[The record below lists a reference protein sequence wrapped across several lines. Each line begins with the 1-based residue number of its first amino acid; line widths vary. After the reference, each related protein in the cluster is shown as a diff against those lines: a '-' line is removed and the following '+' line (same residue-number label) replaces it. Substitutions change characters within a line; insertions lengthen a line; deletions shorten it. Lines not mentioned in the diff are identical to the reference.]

1 MGNMKKVITL
11 AIAMMVVAT
20 TALAGTHTVAKGEN
34 DYTIAKKY
42 GISLDQLHKLNPQV
56 KWSSL
61 QIGQKLTVS
70 KETPKPKQTTQPKA
84 KAQVVGQKVS
94 GKIAEIVKTDV
105 ILRSGPGTTYD
116 RIALLN
122 KGQKADVIEFK
133 GDWYKVK
140 FSSGTTGWIRND
152 MVSVKAK
159 PANMK
164 PATSPK
170 EESTPDLPETP
181 DGNSTNRPLITN
193 VSEEETKR
201 DEVAAP
207 AMPVNATSAPL
218 KIEITGDRVNIR
230 KDATTSS
237 AKIVTVTQGRVA
249 DVLLQKNGW
258 YKVKFAGG
266 TIGWVHGDF
275 AKPTSA
281 DAKDPEP
288 SAKMVA
294 SGAAGDL
301 IDTAKDQIGVRYS
314 WGGTSRGG
322 FDCSGF
328 VQYVFAK
335 NGVKL
340 PRTSISQSQTGSKVA
355 KSDLQ
360 VGDLVFFI
368 TRGSRVSHV
377 GIFIGNGNF
386 IHASSGGGQVRIDSL
401 SKDYYAKRYAG
412 ARRVGKFNKSVVDS
426 AKAELGQKA
435 IPEQEGPQI
444 GD

>member
-1 MGNMKKVITL
+1 MKKVITL

-20 TALAGTHTVAKGEN
+20 TAFAGTHTVSKGEN
-34 DYTIAKKY
+34 DHIIAKKY
-42 GISLDQLHKLNPQV
+42 GISVDQLHKLNPSI
-56 KWSSL
+56 KWDRL

-70 KETPKPKQTTQPKA
+70 KEKPKPKQTTQPKA
-84 KAQVVGQKVS
+84 KAQVVGQKVYT
-94 GKIAEIVKTDV
+94 KYAEIAKTDV
-105 ILRSGPGTTYD
+105 ILRSGPGTSYD

-122 KGQKADVIEFK
+122 KGQKADIIEFK

-152 MVSVKAK
+152 MVSVHSKK
-159 PANMK
+159 TEMK
-164 PATSPK
+164 PVSTKTEEAPAT
-170 EESTPDLPETP
+170 LPETP
-181 DGNSTNRPLITN
+181 DVNTGNRPIITN
-193 VSEEETKR
+193 VVEEEPKTEEKV
-201 DEVAAP
+201 EAP
-207 AMPVNATSAPL
+207 KATPSAPL

-230 KDATTSS
+230 KDASTSA
-237 AKIVTVTQGRVA
+237 AKVVTVTQGRVA

-281 DAKDPEP
+281 DAKDPVP
-288 SAKMVA
+288 QPKAVSN
-294 SGAAGDL
+294 GAAASL
-301 IDTAKDQIGVRYS
+301 IDTAKDQMGVRYVY
-314 WGGTSRGG
+314 GGTSRGG

-335 NGVKL
+335 NGIKL
-340 PRTSISQSQTGSKVA
+340 PRTSISQSQTGAKVA
-355 KSDLQ
+355 KSDLI

-377 GIFIGNGNF
+377 GIYIGDGKF

-435 IPEQEGPQI
+435 IPEKEGPQI